1 MAIKKDA
8 AKADIGPK
16 KQVKATFAECTA
28 EEPLK
33 CKYHGLKALDKLIG
47 NVLASTGHP
56 MPFVTDKH
64 EGEYELRLPSDID
77 LPLSAYDKVVKALHD
92 RGFQIVNKGQLDN
105 GAFQYQIKPSDGSG
119 FVTPDGEAEL
129 EDADTLSSTDAPEKK
144 ATPSET
150 DEVDDL
156 EGSHEDGIS
165 DDEWKALANALH
177 LDENQ
182 LSYWKGMILDYKD
195 EDGDPLSSEKSDAV
209 NNILNVIDLGGAEKQ
224 LKKAWE
230 ETKKKHQQQAQS
242 QEPKKTEPTDDD
254 WKNAAQ
260 KMSEHPA
267 TQDFIDY
274 VKGVAKD
281 GKIYGEKVLPDVA
294 QYLDNN
300 LFNKLDSDDPV
311 KKMWDETKKGLLP
324 KDNEAE
330 QKQGETDD
338 ADAEAYAELDAD
350 LEDNFDEMEEVTEDV
365 ESEVLG
371 NGDFDDIIFSEED
384 ENLQPKDFDNDDIK
398 ALMALVGVSSKFFE
412 DNPEYLDFY
421 KAVIKTG
428 KNEDGSE
435 LWGEQKDWFNKL
447 IDEVKKQGFDNPA
460 AKQLLKTFGKDVSGF
475 SVPKKDIPIA
485 EFAKLIQEL
494 SPGTSN
500 YDAYNFATN
509 LKEIVYQGTSNG
521 YKPGLAQLEYIENH
535 YPKLTSAPEAN
546 KALLDAVAN
555 LKKSLYGI
563 GNGAAPQQAPTLNDL
578 MKDMTSVITKIKN
591 TGLDL
596 TWDAKK
602 GNALGKAFEDAV
614 NSGNVTSAQKA
625 LQDFKDY
632 IHALETG
639 DEATASPN
647 STMSKEELEEE
658 FNKLADEALNAGMFD
673 KKTFTTKYNKIM
685 AVKNAGELAN
695 AVLML
700 DKLVHPQKKKA
711 LKSNSKS
718 AKSAL
723 LAALKKSK
731 ETSKPVGKMEPLEHD
746 ESKFPQNVTKSMLED
761 ALKKTGEDAG
771 GHGSL
776 GTSIVEIDGKKY
788 ICKHGYGND
797 ANVVRN
803 GFNADMAYRAGGIH
817 APDAK
822 LYQFSD
828 GSTYKLSEFIPGK
841 KLFDVW
847 KDADEETRE
856 NLRKEILKGFPLD
869 VLMLN
874 YDALGTSPEVAD
886 QNGYITIEDA
896 DGKPESVS
904 VAFDNIII
912 GEDGHAYRV
921 DNDGSFGLTGKGYK
935 KGKNWKWTEERDEHN
950 NIIYDKDGKPKM
962 KKVSAIG
969 GLSDEVSHEFYD
981 AWDKREWIDEF
992 RTMRRNMMNR
1002 GIYDRFSTADIF
1014 LAASHIDLDSV
1025 MNSLP
1030 SDLQEALEKP
1040 AAEMEEMGDYAKGTA
1055 LAGYVNS
1062 PTYSWRDSI
1071 GQSHTIK
1078 LDPVSSAL
1086 DAIYEAHKQNVRPFL
1101 QQKFSWVD
1109 TGWLSGHDDGSGAV
1123 YTPKEFAEA
1132 EPKEPK
1138 PPPKGTNLA
1147 QEVLAGIKTIN
1158 YHAKQGDGNVN
1169 QEKIDRALAVK
1180 PMLQML
1186 SDEGNKKADGLLEAI
1201 GKIEESIA
1209 NGHGKEVKFNTKDGL
1224 LDVAGLSI
1232 VMGDEEEE
1240 IFNENNADAHAK
1252 WEVEHR
1258 AWAKRKT
1265 KHDRREAE
1273 LAARSGGAPT
1283 KSFQTF
1289 EDELIKANI
1298 DTNGIRHGD
1307 GDPSINKTSKDAQ
1320 KDTSFCTESCKKK
1333 VRQYAMMGIPLDA
1346 MYFGNNDKTFYN
1358 GHVDHGGN
1366 HVSGY
1371 DTDEKDYYAAVKYY
1385 QDNPEQFKKDMESYA
1400 RHKGMMAL
1408 VHTNMDN
1415 EAIDRDTGT
1424 VFVMRDEHKEAWG
1437 KDGANAPAYSSPHI
1451 IPPWPID
1458 SSTSA
1463 CINDTGHLGDVKVA
1477 WKLPIWRITDTYM
1490 IGDGGEEEIDINPI
1504 NIPYP
1509 AMYFPYTVG
1518 QDADVS
1524 RQCQKTYEAAKE
1536 VKAVDKKLGKKE

>member
-33 CKYHGLKALDKLIG
+33 CKYHGLKALDNLIG

-92 RGFQIVNKGQLDN
+92 RGFQIVNKGVLDN
-105 GAFQYQIKPSDGSG
+105 GAFQYQIKPSDGKG
-119 FVTPDGEAEL
+119 FVTPEGEAEL
-129 EDADTLSSTDAPEKK
+129 EDADTLSSTEAPEKK
-144 ATPSET
+144 ETPSET
-150 DEVDDL
+150 DEVDNL
-156 EGSHEDGIS
+156 EGSHTNEPTEE
-165 DDEWKALANALH
+165 EWK
-177 LDENQ
+177 
-182 LSYWKGMILDYKD
+182 
-195 EDGDPLSSEKSDAV
+195 ED
-209 NNILNVIDLGGAEKQ
+209 
-224 LKKAWE
+224 
-230 ETKKKHQQQAQS
+230 
-242 QEPKKTEPTDDD
+242 
-254 WKNAAQ
+254 
-260 KMSEHPA
+260 
-267 TQDFIDY
+267 
-274 VKGVAKD
+274 
-281 GKIYGEKVLPDVA
+281 
-294 QYLDNN
+294 
-300 LFNKLDSDDPV
+300 
-311 KKMWDETKKGLLP
+311 
-324 KDNEAE
+324 
-330 QKQGETDD
+330 
-338 ADAEAYAELDAD
+338 DAEAYAELDSD
-350 LEDNFDEMEEVTEDV
+350 LEDNFDDMEEVTEDM

-371 NGDFDDIIFSEED
+371 NGDFDDIIFSEVD
-384 ENLQPKDFDNDDIK
+384 ENLKPQELDEQDIKELMLLQGIQPSYFATHDDLMPEYKAIISTGKNKSGTDLSPSQKAWWGTLINEVKKQGLDNPAAKQLLKTFGQDGDSSAPSKDFDNDDIK

-412 DNPEYLDFY
+412 DNPEYFDFY

-447 IDEVKKQGFDNPA
+447 IDEVQKQGFDNPA
-460 AKQLLKTFGKDVSGF
+460 AKQLLKTFGKEGSGF
-475 SVPKKDIPIA
+475 AAPKKDIPIA

-521 YKPGLAQLEYIENH
+521 DKPGLAQLEYIENH

-563 GNGAAPQQAPTLNDL
+563 GNGAAPQQSPTMNDL
-578 MKDMTSVITKIKN
+578 MKDMTSVINKIKN

-596 TWDAKK
+596 KWDAKK

-614 NSGNVTSAQKA
+614 NAGNVKSAQKA
-625 LQDFKDY
+625 LQNFKDY

-639 DEATASPN
+639 DESTVSPN
-647 STMSKEELEEE
+647 STMSKEELEAE
-658 FNKLADEALNAGMFD
+658 FDKLVDEAMDAGMFD

-711 LKSNSKS
+711 LKKNSKG
-718 AKSAL
+718 AKAAL
-723 LAALKKSK
+723 LSALKKSK
-731 ETSKPVGKMEPLEHD
+731 ETSKPFGKMEPLEHD

-874 YDALGTSPEVAD
+874 YDALGTSPEVANE
-886 QNGYITIEDA
+886 NGYITIEDA

-935 KGKNWKWTEERDEHN
+935 KGKNWKLIEERDELN

-981 AWDKREWIDEF
+981 AWDQREWIDEF

-1014 LAASHIDLDSV
+1014 LAASHIDLDKV
-1025 MNSLP
+1025 MSSLP
-1030 SDLQEALEKP
+1030 PELREALEKP

-1062 PTYSWRDSI
+1062 PTYSWKDSS

-1123 YTPKEFAEA
+1123 YTPKVFTEA

-1158 YHAKQGDGNVN
+1158 YHAKQGDGDVN

-1186 SDEGNKKADGLLEAI
+1186 SEEGNKKADGLLEAI

-1240 IFNENNADAHAK
+1240 IFNEKNSDAHAK

-1283 KSFQTF
+1283 KSFQVF

-1307 GDPSINKTSKDAQ
+1307 GDPSINKDSKDAQ
-1320 KDTSFCTESCKKK
+1320 KETSFKTESCKKK
-1333 VRQYAMMGIPLDA
+1333 VRQYAMMGIPLEA
-1346 MYFGNNDKTFYN
+1346 MYFSNNDKTFYN
-1358 GHVDHGGN
+1358 GHVDNGGV
-1366 HVSGY
+1366 HVSGS
-1371 DTDEKDYYAAVKYY
+1371 DTDEKDFYAAVKYY
-1385 QDNPEQFKKDMESYA
+1385 QDNPEQFRKDMESYA

-1415 EAIDRDTGT
+1415 EAVDRDTGT

-1437 KDGANAPAYSSPHI
+1437 KDGSNAPAYSTPQI

-1458 SSTSA
+1458 SSTSG
-1463 CINDTGHLGDVKVA
+1463 CINDTGHLGDIKVA
-1477 WKLPIWRITDTYM
+1477 WKLPIWRITDNYM

-1509 AMYFPYTVG
+1509 AMYFPYNVG
-1518 QDADVS
+1518 QGVDAC
-1524 RQCQKTYEAAKE
+1524 RQCQQTYEAAKE